1 MSDVGMT
8 DPRDGGAERQQ
19 QLDAAARLYEE
30 AATELDSAAAHAR
43 RAAEHFRS
51 GEVPR
56 GTAHAWAT
64 RGHVLAAQ
72 QPLDEQALE
81 HRLRSRV

>member
-1 MSDVGMT
+1 M
-8 DPRDGGAERQQ
+8 AEIPAEIKER
-19 QLDAAARLYEE
+19 LTAAAQLYET
-30 AATELDSAAAHAR
+30 AAEELDKAAAHAR
-43 RAAEHFRS
+43 RAAEHFRN

-64 RGHVLAAQ
+64 RGHVLAAE

-81 HRLRSRV
+81 HRLRSQV